1 MKWFR
6 RKKPTPEGPDR
17 GDELKRDIEDISGEV
32 QSVLTLRRWDTSDKP
47 FEGFG
52 SQPGKF

>member
-1 MKWFR
+1 MKWIR
-6 RKKPTPEGPDR
+6 RKEPTLEGPDR
-17 GDELKRDIEDISGEV
+17 GDKLKTDIEDILEKV
-32 QSVLTLRRWDTSDKP
+32 QSVLTLHRWDTSDEP

>member
-6 RKKPTPEGPDR
+6 PKEKTPEGPDS
-17 GDELKRDIEDISGEV
+17 GDELKRDIEDISEEV
-32 QSVLTLRRWDTSDKP
+32 QSVLTLRRWDTSDEP

>member
-6 RKKPTPEGPDR
+6 RNEPTPEGPDR
-17 GDELKRDIEDISGEV
+17 GDELKRDIEDISEEV
-32 QSVLTLRRWDTSDKP
+32 QSVLTLRRWDTSDEP

>member
-6 RKKPTPEGPDR
+6 RKEPTPEGPDR
-17 GDELKRDIEDISGEV
+17 GDEPKRDIEDISQEV
-32 QSVLTLRRWDTSDKP
+32 QSVLTLRRWEKRDEP

>member
-1 MKWFR
+1 MKWIR
-6 RKKPTPEGPDR
+6 RKEPTLEGQDR
-17 GDELKRDIEDISGEV
+17 GDELKRDIEDISEEV
-32 QSVLTLRRWDTSDKP
+32 QSVLTLRRLDTSDKP